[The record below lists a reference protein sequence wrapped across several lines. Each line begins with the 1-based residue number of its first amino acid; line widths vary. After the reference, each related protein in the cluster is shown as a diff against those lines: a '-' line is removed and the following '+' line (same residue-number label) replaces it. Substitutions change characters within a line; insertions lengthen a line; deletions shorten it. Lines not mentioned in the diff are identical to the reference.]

1 MKGLIPTAAAAL
13 LLLAAPA
20 AADHSTSVVPIQLYS
35 FGFTPNPLSL
45 HAGVPVTLV
54 FTNSSGSGHEF
65 KAPAF
70 FHSAKMVSGQVTPDG
85 SVELKGH
92 QSMSLTL
99 VPARGTYPVHCG
111 HFMHEQMGMKST
123 IYVQ

>member
-1 MKGLIPTAAAAL
+1 MKALIPTAAAL
-13 LLLAAPA
+13 LFLAAPA
-20 AADHSTSVVPIQLYS
+20 AAEHPTSVVPIQLYS
-35 FGFTPNPLSL
+35 FGFTPTPLSF

-54 FTNSSGSGHEF
+54 FTNSAGTGHEF
-65 KAPAF
+65 KAPQF
-70 FHSAKMVSGQVTPDG
+70 FHSAKIVSGQVSPDG
-85 SVELKGH
+85 AVELKGH

-99 VPARGTYPVHCG
+99 VPAHGTYPVHCG